1 MNTGIGWGLNIGF
14 LLILGVLSFVALAIP
29 GLVIFGLFLG
39 IVPGII
45 LLIAPTLFIY
55 LTQASVVAPLVRGLR
70 IKFAPLV
77 SLILVVGFGC
87 AQSFWIDWDVW
98 EKYREAK
105 YSEVPLRAVGGTF
118 KSIAVLGD
126 DGATPGNGD
135 VSEMLCGSIC
145 QRLLYNGGA
154 QEVMVAEPLTQG
166 RTLNEAAQT
175 AVFYIKKGRSCEE
188 IGVTGHEN
196 STNTLTLNGVSARM
210 ASGECLVKDYGE
222 ISEADAVLSIASET
236 SGKPKYQDFWNINR
250 KRLKF
255 LKIELLIRNSEGKLQ
270 PASRFISLKAEP
282 LFAPLTVAPII
293 GGSGGNLYA
302 ASGFVRWEIDMCNDN
317 FCDTMAPT
325 ESVLNAMLGSYM
337 SEPLVSE
344 SLDSSLA
351 EMLNDPS
358 AESERISRAFE
369 YYLRDFSYGRK
380 KQISSEDQELI
391 ILSLQDQR
399 ITGVFSN
406 FDGVLQV
413 LKKELKRTKI
423 PDALIE
429 RIIIGNH
436 DVSAR
441 DTADL
446 ISSLIKSGINF
457 KLSQSQTKRL
467 KRNAAQRDYVIY
479 LLQGKMEVE
488 SSRDTK
494 NLIRRMIENWSG
506 GDSD

>member
-29 GLVIFGLFLG
+29 KLVIFGLFLG
-39 IVPGII
+39 RVPGLI
-45 LLIAPTLFIY
+45 LIIAPSLFIY
-55 LTQASVVAPLVRGLR
+55 LTQASLMAPLVRGLR

-77 SLILVVGFGC
+77 SLILVVGLGC

-105 YSEVPLRAVGGTF
+105 YSEVPLRAVGGEF

-126 DGATPGNGD
+126 DGSTPGNGD

-154 QEVMVAEPLTQG
+154 QEVMVAEPLTYG
-166 RTLNEAAQT
+166 RTLNEKTQT

-236 SGKPKYQDFWNINR
+236 SGNHEYDNFWNINR
-250 KRLKF
+250 KRMKF
-255 LKIELLIRNSEGKLQ
+255 LKIELLTRNPEGKLE

-282 LFAPLTVAPII
+282 LLPPLTVAPII

-302 ASGFVRWEIDMCNDN
+302 KSGFARRKIDLCNDN
-317 FCDTMAPT
+317 FCDTKDPT

-337 SEPLVSE
+337 SEPLVPE
-344 SLDSSLA
+344 ALDSSLA

-358 AESERISRAFE
+358 VGSEEISRAFE

-380 KQISSEDQELI
+380 MEISSKDQELI
-391 ILSLQDQR
+391 VLSLRDLR

-413 LKKELKRTKI
+413 LKKELKKTKI
-423 PDALIE
+423 PDALLE
-429 RIIIGNH
+429 RIIRGSHENA
-436 DVSAR
+436 AR

-446 ISSLIKSGINF
+446 INSLINSGINF

-467 KRNAAQRDYVIY
+467 KKNAAQKEYVLDI
-479 LLQGKMEVE
+479 LQRKMEAE
-488 SSRDTK
+488 LSRDKK

-506 GDSD
+506 TDSD